1 MTTADA
7 LTAAVCAAPDDD
19 LPRLVY
25 ADWCEESGHAE
36 RAEFIRLQVAHA
48 NHRLPPAGVI
58 REKVLLD
65 THATRWLAPLRE
77 PGQPLFTRLSHGTF
91 RRGFI
96 EEVWMPARW
105 FRDHAERLFAVCPV
119 RHLRASVGGAGEF
132 SLLGECEHLTRL
144 RELDLSVRRCGPAGV
159 ARLACSP
166 HLSRLAVLRLR
177 GCGIDDAAADG
188 LCNSRLSLATL
199 DLRHNPLSLTARKRL
214 RERFGPAVVFD

>member
-25 ADWCEESGHAE
+25 ADWCEENGRAE

-48 NHRLPPAGVI
+48 TQQLPPAGVI

-65 THATRWLAPLRE
+65 THAARWLAPLRE
-77 PGQPLFTRLSHGTF
+77 PGGPLFTRLSHGTF

-105 FRDHAERLFAVCPV
+105 FRDHAEPLFAACPV
-119 RHLRASVGGAGEF
+119 RHLRASVDRPGDF
-132 SLLGECEHLTRL
+132 SLLSECEHLTRL
-144 RELDLSVRRCGPAGV
+144 RELDLTVRRCGPGEV
-159 ARLACSP
+159 VRLVRSP
-166 HLSRLAVLRLR
+166 HLSRLAVLRLC

-188 LCNSRLSLATL
+188 LCDSRLSLETL
-199 DLRHNPLSLTARKRL
+199 DLRHNPLSPPARGRL
-214 RERFGPAVVFD
+214 RTRFGAGVVFD